1 LARRARD
8 ALGTAP
14 NARAETTHLPFL
26 LQVIRKHGRVS
37 VRDINDIELRQVFGM
52 IDADG
57 SGEIDG
63 AEFGEWLS
71 TPVAAES
78 PGQGQGSPT
87 SSRGAGAPGGRGR
100 GPPGRGGG
108 GGGGGGG
115 ARSSGL
121 MRSLS
126 SMSVAPR
133 ERAST
138 PGGAALR
145 VVPPT

>member
-87 SSRGAGAPGGRGR
+87 SSRGAGV
-100 GPPGRGGG
+100 
-108 GGGGGGG
+108 GGGG

-133 ERAST
+133 ERAPT